1 MPEFLVDSKH
11 GGCQKIASLVKQKPL
26 AINLVQIIA
35 LWLSVFDS
43 AAWAQPSDQKPDK
56 AFWPREVRISE
67 EVKVEQKTKYGVV
80 TSKRTAGSVVKVVSL
95 NADSLTIES
104 DGFFGKISVEKTDF
118 WDRAEKTMDAAN
130 QRITARRHFV
140 REHERRRKPRK
151 G

>member
-1 MPEFLVDSKH
+1 MPELLVDSQH
-11 GGCQKIASLVKQKPL
+11 GGCQKITSQKPL

-43 AAWAQPSDQKPDK
+43 AAWAQPSDQKSVK
-56 AFWPREVRISE
+56 ISE

-118 WDRAEKTMDAAN
+118 WDRAEKTMDATN
-130 QRITARRHFV
+130 QRITARRHF
-140 REHERRRKPRK
+140 
-151 G
+151 